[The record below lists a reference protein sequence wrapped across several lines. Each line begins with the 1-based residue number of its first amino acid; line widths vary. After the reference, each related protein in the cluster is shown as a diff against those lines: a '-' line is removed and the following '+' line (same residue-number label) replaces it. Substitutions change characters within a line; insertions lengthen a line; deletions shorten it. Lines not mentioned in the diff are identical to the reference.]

1 MNKKEE
7 LEIYVQKKMRAR
19 KPWYGVKIGIQ
30 RIIYNPVYILGLI
43 ALAILFIKTWQY
55 KYVFQIDVLTG
66 VVADIYGKVV
76 EEAFI
81 LVFIMLML
89 LYISKL
95 GEQLVR
101 DYEVAPVVEFSA
113 EELRPGHPILTS
125 YKKDRR
131 TKVEELIYFTLIDKK
146 IWDNHQNAIAR
157 KLKSRCVQDTEYGG
171 KYKDNSN
178 YMIMYIKKG
187 SVPREGGEALDKDV

>member
-1 MNKKEE
+1 MNNKEQ
-7 LEIYVQKKMRAR
+7 LEMNVQKKMRAR
-19 KPWYGVKIGIQ
+19 KPWYRMKIGIQ
-30 RIIYNPVYILGLI
+30 RIICNPAYILGVI
-43 ALAILFIKTWQY
+43 ALAILFDKTWHY
-55 KYVFQIDVLTG
+55 KYVFQINVLTG
-66 VVADIYGKVV
+66 VVAVIYEKFV
-76 EEAFI
+76 EGAIILMFI
-81 LVFIMLML
+81 ILML
-89 LYISKL
+89 LYISQL
-95 GEQLVR
+95 GEQLAR

-125 YKKDRR
+125 YKRDRR

-157 KLKSRCVQDTEYGG
+157 KLKSRCIQDSEYGG

-178 YMIMYIKKG
+178 YIIMYIKKG